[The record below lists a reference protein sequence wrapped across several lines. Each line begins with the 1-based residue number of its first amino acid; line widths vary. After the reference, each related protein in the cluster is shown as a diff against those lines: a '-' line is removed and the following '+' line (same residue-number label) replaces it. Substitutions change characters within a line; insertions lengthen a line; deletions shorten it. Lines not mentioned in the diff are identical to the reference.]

1 MAVRHLKEIAGML
14 QAAHGGRIPIV
25 RPIRINLRIVELKKA
40 PDEVIE

>member
-1 MAVRHLKEIAGML
+1 MADFMEGLDTHSD
-14 QAAHGGRIPIV
+14 